1 MKRALPLLALLILAA
16 GCRKAP
22 APTPP
27 PATSGAPSATSSVPP
42 ATSVA
47 PPAQAPAA
55 PPAAK
60 PLPAHLPDVVA
71 KVNGEPIER
80 WELENGLKRVE
91 ARAGNAVPPDKRDE
105 VLRGVLDQLVAY
117 HLVAQVAKEQKVEVS
132 DTDVETQMKTIRQ
145 SFPTE
150 QAFQQGIAAQAL
162 TVDELRRQTRMSL
175 QIQKVIESEI
185 NSKITVADAEVDTF
199 YKQNLERFKEG
210 DSVHA
215 SHILIAV
222 PQTATPAEKDQAK
235 AKAQQILKQIRAG
248 GDFAALA
255 HTESQD
261 PGSAQ
266 NGGDLGFFQKGLMTP
281 PFEKA
286 AFELKPGAISGV
298 VESAF
303 GFHIIKVHERRGPRT
318 VPFAEVG
325 PQIKEFLTQNQ
336 RQTKLQQFIDE
347 KKAKTK
353 IEILV

>member
-1 MKRALPLLALLILAA
+1 MKRALSLLTLLILVA
-16 GCRKAP
+16 GCRKTP
-22 APTPP
+22 ATPP
-27 PATSGAPSATSSVPP
+27 ATAAAPGTSVTASATSGAPATTGQALQPP
-42 ATSVA
+42 V
-47 PPAQAPAA
+47 
-55 PPAAK
+55 K

-80 WELENGLKRVE
+80 WELENGLKRAE
-91 ARAGNAVPPDKRDE
+91 ARAGSAVPPDKRDE

-117 HLVAQVAKEQKVEVS
+117 HVVAQVAREQKVDVT
-132 DTDVETQMKTIRQ
+132 DADVENQMKAIRQ
-145 SFPTE
+145 GFPTE

-162 TVDELRRQTRMSL
+162 TLDELKKQTRMSL

-185 NSKITVADAEVDTF
+185 NSKISVADTDVDTF

-215 SHILIAV
+215 SHILIGV

-235 AKAQQILKQIRAG
+235 AKAEQILKQIRAG

-255 HTESQD
+255 RTESQD

-281 PFEKA
+281 AFEKV
-286 AFELKPGAISGV
+286 AFDLKPGAVSDV
-298 VESAF
+298 VESPF
-303 GFHIIKVHERRGPRT
+303 GFHIIKVHERRAART
-318 VPFAEVG
+318 VPFAEVS
-325 PQIKEFLTQNQ
+325 PQIKDFLTQNQ
-336 RQTKLQQFIDE
+336 RQAKLQQFIDE